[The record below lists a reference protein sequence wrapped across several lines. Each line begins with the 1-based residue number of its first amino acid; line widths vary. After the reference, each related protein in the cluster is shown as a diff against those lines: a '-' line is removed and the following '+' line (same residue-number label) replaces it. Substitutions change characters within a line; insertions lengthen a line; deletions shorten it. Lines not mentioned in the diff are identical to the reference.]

1 MYDRILDSLVQR
13 IKDYTTSK
21 RFLRTRIAIGQPWE
35 GEPRV
40 LIEFH
45 DPEKNLKSEQLM
57 SIVDVYASSL
67 KQALP
72 VYVKEVE
79 DLSHYQRQYK
89 FFMHLRDAEE
99 GEVKIAEQHRFT
111 DVRFCVET
119 EDGTIF
125 SDYLLNK
132 ENEKIETLDME
143 TYINGVLKGLE
154 SFEAGDDVFAIP
166 VNGSIKE
173 IDREKIIS
181 INLEH
186 KHD

>member
-99 GEVKIAEQHRFT
+99 GEVKSLSNIDLRMF
-111 DVRFCVET
+111 DF
-119 EDGTIF
+119 
-125 SDYLLNK
+125 
-132 ENEKIETLDME
+132 
-143 TYINGVLKGLE
+143 VLKRKTE
-154 SFEAGDDVFAIP
+154 QSFQTTY
-166 VNGSIKE
+166 
-173 IDREKIIS
+173 
-181 INLEH
+181 
-186 KHD
+186 